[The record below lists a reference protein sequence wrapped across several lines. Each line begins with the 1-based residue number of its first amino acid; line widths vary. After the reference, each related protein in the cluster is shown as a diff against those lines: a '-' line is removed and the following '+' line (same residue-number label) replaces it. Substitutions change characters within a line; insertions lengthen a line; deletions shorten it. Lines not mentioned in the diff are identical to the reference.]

1 MHLRYHARHGP
12 GPTVPIDFRR
22 GARRPAFS
30 IDPETTK
37 AAATT
42 LARGSGAVHERLG
55 LKASIETEATLMFV
69 DEHALLKHATTA
81 SGRDMA
87 TFTSGPIRPRS
98 ARLARF
104 SANIEHPPNLRT
116 FHTAASPIE

>member
-1 MHLRYHARHGP
+1 MHLRYHVRHGP

-22 GARRPAFS
+22 GARRPVFS
-30 IDPETTK
+30 IDPENTK

-69 DEHALLKHATTA
+69 DDYAVLSHATTR
-81 SGRDMA
+81 SGLDMA
-87 TFTSGPIRPRS
+87 TFPSVPIRP
-98 ARLARF
+98 
-104 SANIEHPPNLRT
+104 
-116 FHTAASPIE
+116 